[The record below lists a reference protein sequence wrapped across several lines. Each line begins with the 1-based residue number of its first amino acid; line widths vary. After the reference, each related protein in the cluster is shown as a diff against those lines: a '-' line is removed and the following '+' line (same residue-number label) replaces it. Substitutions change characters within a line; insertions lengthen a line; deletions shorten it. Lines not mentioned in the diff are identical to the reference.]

1 MVSMQLLV
9 VVFQG
14 SYVTFRDLRVQ
25 RVINSW
31 EFFRETMLKSIQ
43 FHHKNNFIGQRRNS
57 ILNGF
62 ILPFLRK
69 KNWILNEK

>member
-43 FHHKNNFIGQRRNS
+43 FHQKNNFIGQR
-57 ILNGF
+57 
-62 ILPFLRK
+62 
-69 KNWILNEK
+69 